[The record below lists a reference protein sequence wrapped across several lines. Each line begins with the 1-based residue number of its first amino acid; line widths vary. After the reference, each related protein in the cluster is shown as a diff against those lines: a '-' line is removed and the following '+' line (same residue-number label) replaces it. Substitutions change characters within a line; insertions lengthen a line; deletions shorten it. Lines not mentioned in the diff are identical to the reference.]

1 MRGAGHNHD
10 DQDMQDSASVCVHP
24 DTISGTHD
32 VNNVLKKLEVQETS
46 IQESKPN
53 DGGSSLRGL
62 ADINTNPGCVQK
74 SVKGGLGGVVYTRTH
89 ESKNVVKNI
98 CVSDKLGGWWVSW
111 VDRCT
116 QGIMKAKRIDCW
128 RDVLGDELQQ
138 ES

>member
-1 MRGAGHNHD
+1 
-10 DQDMQDSASVCVHP
+10 MQDSASVCVHP

-98 CVSDKLGGWWVSW
+98 CVPDKLGGWWVSW

>member
-1 MRGAGHNHD
+1 
-10 DQDMQDSASVCVHP
+10 MQDSASVCVHP

-98 CVSDKLGGWWVSW
+98 CVPDKLGGSVE
-111 VDRCT
+111 VCT
-116 QGIMKAKRIDCW
+116 H
-128 RDVLGDELQQ
+128 
-138 ES
+138 ESKNVVWEE

>member
-1 MRGAGHNHD
+1 
-10 DQDMQDSASVCVHP
+10 MQDSASVCVHP
-24 DTISGTHD
+24 DTISRVHD

-89 ESKNVVKNI
+89 ESENVVKNI
-98 CVSDKLGGWWVSW
+98 CVPDKLGGWWVIW
-111 VDRCT
+111 ADRCT

>member
-1 MRGAGHNHD
+1 
-10 DQDMQDSASVCVHP
+10 MQDSASVCVHP
-24 DTISGTHD
+24 NTISGTHD

-89 ESKNVVKNI
+89 ERKNVVKNI

>member
-1 MRGAGHNHD
+1 
-10 DQDMQDSASVCVHP
+10 MQDSASVCVHP

-98 CVSDKLGGWWVSW
+98 CVPDKPGGWWVSW

>member
-1 MRGAGHNHD
+1 
-10 DQDMQDSASVCVHP
+10 MQDSASVCVHP

-74 SVKGGLGGVVYTRTH
+74 SVKGGLGGVVYTRTQYDDVVYVGDTTAVQKLLKLKSDIDEMLVH
-89 ESKNVVKNI
+89 TKNVQSKNV
-98 CVSDKLGGWWVSW
+98 GW
-111 VDRCT
+111 
-116 QGIMKAKRIDCW
+116 
-128 RDVLGDELQQ
+128 LEFL
-138 ES
+138 

>member
-1 MRGAGHNHD
+1 
-10 DQDMQDSASVCVHP
+10 MQDSASVCVHP

-98 CVSDKLGGWWVSW
+98 CVPDKLGGSVGKLGGSLYTGNHESKN
-111 VDRCT
+111 VV
-116 QGIMKAKRIDCW
+116 GRIDCW